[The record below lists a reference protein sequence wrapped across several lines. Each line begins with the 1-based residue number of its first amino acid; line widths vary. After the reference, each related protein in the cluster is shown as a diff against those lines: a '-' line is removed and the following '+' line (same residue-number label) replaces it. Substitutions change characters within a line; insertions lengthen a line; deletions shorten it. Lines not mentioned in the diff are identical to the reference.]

1 MVATFTGLQASVE
14 NELTECR
21 LTREQLMLQIQALN
35 PTATVS
41 SLARFSARA
50 LGLYLAHLHC
60 AFEPRGRMARWIRPA
75 ETPAIL
81 GFEADDDPS

>member
-1 MVATFTGLQASVE
+1 MVATFSSIPAAVE
-14 NELTECR
+14 NELRECA
-21 LTREQLMLQIQALN
+21 LTREQLILQIQNLN
-35 PTATVS
+35 PTATIS

-50 LGLYLAHLHC
+50 LGLYLDHLQS

-81 GFEADDDPS
+81 GFEAQDE